1 VLAEVLQ
8 VIGLASI
15 SIGLGLF
22 SIPLG
27 IIAFGA
33 SCLLVGIAMERDN

>member
-1 VLAEVLQ
+1 VLASILQ
-8 VIGLASI
+8 AVGLVTI

-22 SIPLG
+22 IPALG

-33 SCLLVGIAMERDN
+33 SVLVFGIAMERSN